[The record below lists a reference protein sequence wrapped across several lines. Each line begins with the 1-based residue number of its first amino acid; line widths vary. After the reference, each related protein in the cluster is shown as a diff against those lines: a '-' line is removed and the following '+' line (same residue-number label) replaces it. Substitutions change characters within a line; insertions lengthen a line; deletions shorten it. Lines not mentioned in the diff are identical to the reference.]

1 MFEKIV
7 VAVDGSEPSDR
18 AVQLAGNL
26 AGKYGAD
33 VTVVH
38 VREREYS
45 RVGAYEVETPVE
57 SEEIL
62 DTAVRTLKDLGVS
75 ARGEMRHA
83 LVGSAAREIIDVA
96 QTEGVGLVVM
106 GTRGLSDW
114 SGLLLGSVAHKV
126 LHLGEC
132 PVLVVR

>member
-7 VAVDGSEPSDR
+7 VAVDGSEPSNR
-18 AVQLAGNL
+18 AVRLAGDL
-26 AGKYGAD
+26 AGRYGAEL
-33 VTVVH
+33 TIVH
-38 VREREYS
+38 VREREFS
-45 RVGAYEVETPVE
+45 RVGAYEVETPAE

-62 DTAVRTLKDLGVS
+62 DAAVRALKDMGLS

-83 LVGSAAREIIDVA
+83 LVGSAAREIIDVT
-96 QTEGVGLVVM
+96 QTEGAGLVVM